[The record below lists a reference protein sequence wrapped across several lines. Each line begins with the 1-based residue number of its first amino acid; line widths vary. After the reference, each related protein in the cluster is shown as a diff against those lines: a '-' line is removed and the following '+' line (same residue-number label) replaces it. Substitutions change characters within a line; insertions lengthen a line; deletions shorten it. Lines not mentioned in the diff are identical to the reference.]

1 MESNSITIL
10 TLRYECYYQ
19 LTKVKNFMW
28 EWIRSTLFY
37 TNIAMCFN
45 PKLIVRKKVVK
56 PKVDEIIS
64 NYWERCRTI
73 IA

>member
-1 MESNSITIL
+1 
-10 TLRYECYYQ
+10 
-19 LTKVKNFMW
+19 MW